1 MITKDTSLNSELF
14 KKANALLGYDET
26 DSRYINHID
35 EYFLNLGFIKEK
47 LQE

>member
-14 KKANALLGYDET
+14 KRANSLLGYDE
-26 DSRYINHID
+26 SNPKYINHID
-35 EYFLNLGFIKEK
+35 EYFQNLGSIKEK